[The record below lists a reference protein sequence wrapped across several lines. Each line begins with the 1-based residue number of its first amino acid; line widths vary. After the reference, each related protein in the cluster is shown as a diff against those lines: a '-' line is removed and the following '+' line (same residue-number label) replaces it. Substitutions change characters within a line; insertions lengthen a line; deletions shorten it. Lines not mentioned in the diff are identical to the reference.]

1 MIGGCSILWSHAQG
15 IFTRSMSL
23 HRIRQHKIDLT
34 FYIPFFHDSIA
45 FHDSVYPNLISPS
58 NFVTFYI
65 PPSIISST
73 IRCIEIVNY
82 GADETRDNRK

>member
-1 MIGGCSILWSHAQG
+1 MIDGCSILWSHAQG
-15 IFTRSMSL
+15 RFTRCL